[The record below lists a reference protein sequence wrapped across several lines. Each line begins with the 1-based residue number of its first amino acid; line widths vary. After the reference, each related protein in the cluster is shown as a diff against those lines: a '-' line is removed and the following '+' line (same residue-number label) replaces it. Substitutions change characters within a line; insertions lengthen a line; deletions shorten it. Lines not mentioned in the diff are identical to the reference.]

1 MSALALE
8 DKKLIISFF
17 FISVYF
23 LDSHKN
29 TGVAVLENAGLKLQL
44 KLAIKVDQINLFG
57 ILDAN
62 YDIKMPI
69 GFK

>member
-17 FISVYF
+17 FHFCYF

-29 TGVAVLENAGLKLQL
+29 TEDAVLENAGLKLQL